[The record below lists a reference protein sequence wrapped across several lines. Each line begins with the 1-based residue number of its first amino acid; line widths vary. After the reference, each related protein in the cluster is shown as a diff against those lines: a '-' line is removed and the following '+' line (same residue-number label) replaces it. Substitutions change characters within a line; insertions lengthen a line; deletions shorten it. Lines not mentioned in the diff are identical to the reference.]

1 MRHRDPN
8 GLREWGCGAYGLWL
22 TPPGLAFLQ
31 EAMRDSF
38 RSTRSH
44 FESRST
50 DGLPSLWNTCS
61 SQQTTLH
68 WLQAPSQGCAVYTAD
83 TGTNANRHTRLLL
96 QMMVALDAT
105 KGIMRALD
113 LHPVLALSGPNYGP
127 NMGTDVLL
135 R

>member
-1 MRHRDPN
+1 M
-8 GLREWGCGAYGLWL
+8 GLRGVWPVACTSHRWGGWLACGMSEARRNHPSTRASCSYYGCG
-22 TPPGLAFLQ
+22 
-31 EAMRDSF
+31 
-38 RSTRSH
+38 
-44 FESRST
+44 SR
-50 DGLPSLWNTCS
+50 
-61 SQQTTLH
+61 
-68 WLQAPSQGCAVYTAD
+68 TAN
-83 TGTNANRHTRLLL
+83 TGTSPNTNHNTGLLL